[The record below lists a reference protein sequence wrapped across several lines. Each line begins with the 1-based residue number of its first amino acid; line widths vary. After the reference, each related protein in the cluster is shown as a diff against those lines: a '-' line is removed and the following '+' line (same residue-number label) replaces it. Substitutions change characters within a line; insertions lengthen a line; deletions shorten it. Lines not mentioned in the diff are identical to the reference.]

1 LSCAS
6 AASLALLTPDRFT
19 AGDAAFAAP
28 TGSALTA
35 EVIEDFFLAAGATL
49 TADAFLAEEAN
60 LASVTFLVGSF
71 ERVPVA

>member
-1 LSCAS
+1 LSCAA
-6 AASLALLTPDRFT
+6 AASLALLTSDRFT
-19 AGDAAFAAP
+19 VGDTACAAP

-35 EVIEDFFLAAGATL
+35 EVVEDFFLAAGATL

>member
-1 LSCAS
+1 LSCAA
-6 AASLALLTPDRFT
+6 AASLALLTPDPFT
-19 AGDAAFAAP
+19 AGDTAFAAP

-35 EVIEDFFLAAGATL
+35 EVVEDFFLAAGATL

>member
-1 LSCAS
+1 M
-6 AASLALLTPDRFT
+6 
-19 AGDAAFAAP
+19 AAP

-35 EVIEDFFLAAGATL
+35 EVVEDFFLAAGATL
-49 TADAFLAEEAN
+49 AADAFLAEEAN